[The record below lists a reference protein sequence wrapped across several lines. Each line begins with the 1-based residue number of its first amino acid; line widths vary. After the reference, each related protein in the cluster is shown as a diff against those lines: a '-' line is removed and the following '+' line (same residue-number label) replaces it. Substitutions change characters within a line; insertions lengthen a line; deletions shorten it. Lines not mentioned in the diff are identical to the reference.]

1 MSVNN
6 IKLISRINQNNMTIG
21 CKLKDLVNIYTSEM
35 YQDLVLKNRN
45 FQNQGYII
53 VPKKYEFDKTFFFI
67 RHDWTE
73 DNKGFIIIPKE
84 EINLHYIAFW
94 LNSLPTALC
103 LTDGDLSKPAT
114 ITKKKLISLPA
125 RSVDKELMFSLGKCN
140 SLIQEIQEYRSE
152 KDDAIPYL
160 YDLFSEIRDGL
171 SLALV
176 LKSLF
181 DKSKITII
189 DEWKKVLSGEPK
201 SNIDLIS
208 QIVLEKDELINQVQK
223 IRVFITN
230 LSDLLKDSGYGGN
243 MED

>member
-1 MSVNN
+1 
-6 IKLISRINQNNMTIG
+6 MTIG

-73 DNKGFIIIPKE
+73 DDKGFIIIPKE

-114 ITKKKLISLPA
+114 ITKRKLNSLPA

-140 SLIQEIQEYRSE
+140 SLTQEIQEYRSE

-160 YDLFSEIRDGL
+160 YDLFTEIRDGL
-171 SLALV
+171 SLAIV

-181 DKSKITII
+181 DKRQISII
-189 DEWKKVLSGEPK
+189 DEWNKVLSGEPK

-208 QIVLEKDELINQVQK
+208 KIVLEKDGLMNQVQK
-223 IRVFITN
+223 IRVLITN
-230 LSDLLKDSGYGGN
+230 LSELLQENDYGEN
-243 MED
+243 LEDK